1 MADAIKQGRVEVN
14 GVMAESF
21 NQPVDPARD
30 KVYLNGQRLNLKAE
44 QIVCLMINKPEGV
57 VSTAADEKGR
67 PTVLDL
73 LPAKYRKYRL
83 FPVGRLDI
91 DSTGLLLLTNDG
103 DLTYRL
109 THPKFEQEK
118 EYLVQVDE
126 KLNRDEIQR
135 LERGILLE
143 DGMTAPA
150 VVKRLMSGDYNYRI
164 VIHEG
169 RKRQV
174 RRMFEHISH
183 PIKALKRARI
193 GTLRIG
199 DLEEGEVRPLTGKE
213 LKELT
218 PSARSLPEKKAI
230 KRPAQTGPRPSAKP
244 AVQPSTRPSNKLSM
258 RPATG
263 PSKKPST
270 RLSGKTPG
278 RPSSRPSSRPGNRP
292 GRPAGKA
299 VSSLDDK
306 PGKRPPFS
314 LAKPNPRPSSRKYT
328 KPGASPTGTPSK
340 KSQTRSSGHSAERPP
355 RFSKRKRV

>member
-1 MADAIKQGRVEVN
+1 MPTIPLIKALTDAGIGSRRRMADAIKQGKVEVN

-91 DSTGLLLLTNDG
+91 DTTGLLLLTNDG

-126 KLNRDEIQR
+126 KLNHDELQR

-150 VVKRLMSGDYNYRI
+150 VVKRLISGDYNYRI
-164 VIHEG
+164 IIHEG
-169 RKRQV
+169 KKRQV
-174 RRMFEHISH
+174 RRMFEHITH
-183 PIKALKRARI
+183 PVKALKRARI

-199 DLEEGEVRPLTGKE
+199 ELEEGEVRPLTGRE

-218 PSARSLPEKKAI
+218 RSARAPSDKKTG
-230 KRPAQTGPRPSAKP
+230 KAQAKP
-244 AVQPSTRPSNKLSM
+244 AA
-258 RPATG
+258 RPAVT
-263 PSKKPST
+263 PASKVPYHPFGKPA
-270 RLSGKTPG
+270 RKPAARTPG
-278 RPSSRPSSRPGNRP
+278 KPANRP
-292 GRPAGKA
+292 PY
-299 VSSLDDK
+299 
-306 PGKRPPFS
+306 S
-314 LAKPNPRPSSRKYT
+314 LATPNPRPGPRRNVKPGVSPARTTDHKPQSRHSSR
-328 KPGASPTGTPSK
+328 P
-340 KSQTRSSGHSAERPP
+340 AERPP
-355 RFSKRKRV
+355 NFSKRKRV